1 MDRGEIRPTGKTV
14 NLARALGA
22 GLAALS
28 CLAALPAAAQNV
40 ATVGGSAQVVVI
52 KPLTIVKSRDLSF
65 GKILPGTAAGT
76 VTVAPATGTC
86 TASAAVKS
94 FGTCRSAEFV
104 GMGQQGAWIRIQ
116 ANGTTQLTGPGA
128 PMTLSNLTIDASP
141 DLSPTILQAVGIP
154 IYRINPASGIF
165 DFRIGG
171 QLTVNANQAPGIYSG
186 TFNVTYDYF

>member
-1 MDRGEIRPTGKTV
+1 MDRGEIRPAGRTV
-14 NLARALGA
+14 NLARALCA
-22 GLAALS
+22 ALAALL
-28 CLAALPAAAQNV
+28 CLAAFPAAAQNI
-40 ATVGGSAQVVVI
+40 ATTSGSAQVVVI
-52 KPLTIVKSRDLSF
+52 RPLTMVKARDLSF

-76 VTVAPATGTC
+76 VTVAAATGTC
-86 TASAAVKS
+86 TASAAVQS

-104 GMGQQGAWIRIQ
+104 GMGQQGAWIRLQ

-165 DFRIGG
+165 DFRVGG
-171 QLTVNANQAPGIYSG
+171 RLQVNANQAPGIYTG
-186 TFNVTYDYF
+186 MFNVTYDYF

>member
-1 MDRGEIRPTGKTV
+1 MDRGEIRPAGRTV
-14 NLARALGA
+14 NLARVLCAA
-22 GLAALS
+22 LAALL
-28 CLAALPAAAQNV
+28 CLAAFPAAAQNI
-40 ATVGGSAQVVVI
+40 ATTSGSAQVVVI
-52 KPLTIVKSRDLSF
+52 RPLTMVKARDLSF

-86 TASAAVKS
+86 TASVAVQS

-104 GMGQQGAWIRIQ
+104 GMGQQGAWIRLQ

-165 DFRIGG
+165 DFRVGG
-171 QLTVNANQAPGIYSG
+171 RLQVNANQAPGIYTG